1 MLPLEGLRILA
12 FSQVGAGPL
21 GTMTLADL
29 GAEVI
34 KIEDPGTKGD
44 IGRYVAPYAIE
55 KDSLLF
61 QTFNRNKLCM
71 TLNLRVPEAR
81 EVFHDLVKISD
92 VVFCT
97 ARGDQPEKLGWD
109 YESLKGINPKIV
121 CASLTGYGRTGP
133 RAKEPGFDYILQ
145 GMAGWMDITGEPDGP
160 PTKSGLSLVDCSAGL
175 VAALAIMVGLH
186 SAQKNGVGCDIDLSL
201 YDIAVSLLNYPAVW
215 HLNKGFKPKRVA
227 DSGHPGI
234 VPCQNF
240 KTKDGY
246 VVVMCYSQKFW
257 ENLCEALDRKDL
269 AEDERFISLTNRYE
283 NKAALMPD
291 LKEIFLQKNS
301 EEWLKILKTHDVPA
315 GPVNTIEEV
324 FKEPQLSAR
333 EMLIDVEHPVFGTLK
348 ELASP
353 IKIKGV
359 TQRKEP
365 AAGLGENTDD
375 ILKTVLKY
383 EDRKIEALKEK
394 GAV

>member
-61 QTFNRNKLCM
+61 QTFNRNKSCM

-81 EVFHDLVKISD
+81 EIFHDLVKISD

-109 YESLKGINPKIV
+109 YDSLKGINPKIV
-121 CASLTGYGRTGP
+121 CVSLTGYGRTGP

-160 PTKSGLSLVDCSAGL
+160 PTKSGLSLVDCSSGL

-201 YDIAVSLLNYPAVW
+201 YDIAISLLNYPAIW

-240 KTKDGY
+240 KTQDGY
-246 VVVMCYSQKFW
+246 IVVMCYSQKFW
-257 ENLCEALDRKDL
+257 ENLCEALNRKDL
-269 AEDERFISLTNRYE
+269 AEDERFISQAKRYE
-283 NKAALMPD
+283 TKDALLPII
-291 LKEIFLQKNS
+291 KEIFRQKRS
-301 EEWLKILKTHDVPA
+301 EKWLEILKTHDVPA

-333 EMLIDVEHPVFGTLK
+333 EMLVDVEHPVFGTLK

-375 ILKTVLKY
+375 ILKNFLKY
-383 EDRKIEALKEK
+383 DDEKIEKLKEK
-394 GAV
+394 GAI

>member
-1 MLPLEGLRILA
+1 MLPLEGVRIIA
-12 FSQVGAGPL
+12 FSQVGAGPF

-29 GAEVI
+29 GAEII

-44 IGRYVAPYAIE
+44 IARYVAPYNIE

-61 QTFNRNKLCM
+61 QSFNRNKICM

-81 EVFHDLVKISD
+81 EIFHDLVKISD

-97 ARGDQPEKLGWD
+97 GRGDQPEKLGWD

-121 CASLTGYGRTGP
+121 CASLSGYGRTGP
-133 RAKEPGFDYILQ
+133 RAKDPGFDYIIQ

-160 PTKSGLSLVDCSAGL
+160 PTKSGLSLVDFSAGL
-175 VAALAIMVGLH
+175 VSALAIMVGLH
-186 SAQKNGVGCDIDLSL
+186 SAQRNGAGCDIDLSL
-201 YDIAVSLLNYPAVW
+201 YDVAISLLNYPAVW
-215 HLNKGFKPKRVA
+215 HLNKGFQPKRVA

-246 VVVMCYSQKFW
+246 IVVMCYSQKFW
-257 ENLCEALDRKDL
+257 ENLCEAMVRKDL
-269 AEDERFISLTNRYE
+269 AEDERFVSMAKRYE
-283 NKAALMPD
+283 NKSILIPE
-291 LKEIFLQKNS
+291 LKKIFLQKS
-301 EEWLKILKTHDVPA
+301 SDEWLEILKTNDVPA
-315 GPVNTIEEV
+315 GPVNTIEDV
-324 FKEPQLSAR
+324 FKEPQLAAR
-333 EMLIDVEHPVFGTLK
+333 EMLVDVEHPVYGTLK
-348 ELASP
+348 QLACP

-359 TQRKEP
+359 EQKRSP
-365 AAGLGENTDD
+365 GAGYSENTDD
-375 ILKTVLKY
+375 ILKDLLKY
-383 EDRKIEALKEK
+383 DDEKIEALKGK

>member
-61 QTFNRNKLCM
+61 QTFNRNKSCM

-81 EVFHDLVKISD
+81 EIFHDLVKISD

-109 YESLKGINPKIV
+109 YDSLKGINPKIV
-121 CASLTGYGRTGP
+121 CVSLTGYGRTGP

-160 PTKSGLSLVDCSAGL
+160 PTKSGLSLVDCSSGL

-201 YDIAVSLLNYPAVW
+201 YDIAISLLNYPAIW

-240 KTKDGY
+240 KTQDGY
-246 VVVMCYSQKFW
+246 IVVMCYSQKFW
-257 ENLCEALDRKDL
+257 ENLCEALNRKDL
-269 AEDERFISLTNRYE
+269 AEDERFISQAKRYE
-283 NKAALMPD
+283 TKDALLPII
-291 LKEIFLQKNS
+291 KEIFRQKRS
-301 EEWLKILKTHDVPA
+301 EKWLEILKTHDVPA

-333 EMLIDVEHPVFGTLK
+333 EMLVDVEHPVFGTLK

-365 AAGLGENTDD
+365 AAGLGENTHD
-375 ILKTVLKY
+375 ILKTILKY
-383 EDRKIEALKEK
+383 DDRKIEALKEK
-394 GAV
+394 GAI

>member
-61 QTFNRNKLCM
+61 QTFNRNKICM
-71 TLNLRVPEAR
+71 TLNLRVPEAQ
-81 EVFHDLVKISD
+81 EIFHDLVKISD

-365 AAGLGENTDD
+365 APGLGENTDD
-375 ILKTVLKY
+375 ILRTVLKY
-383 EDRKIEALKEK
+383 DDRKIEALKEK
-394 GAV
+394 GAI

>member
-21 GTMTLADL
+21 GTTMLADL

-34 KIEDPGTKGD
+34 KVEDPGTKGD
-44 IGRYVAPYAIE
+44 IGRYVAPYNIE

-61 QTFNRNKLCM
+61 QTFNRNKICM

-81 EVFHDLVKISD
+81 EIFHDLVKISD

-121 CASLTGYGRTGP
+121 CVSLTGYGRTGP
-133 RAKEPGFDYILQ
+133 RAKEPGFDYLLQ
-145 GMAGWMDITGEPDGP
+145 GMAGWMAVTGEPDGP

-201 YDIAVSLLNYPAVW
+201 YDVAVSLLNYPAIW
-215 HLNKGFKPKRVA
+215 HLNKGFKPERVA
-227 DSGHPGI
+227 DSGHPTI

-246 VVVMCYSQKFW
+246 IVVMCYSQKFW
-257 ENLCEALDRKDL
+257 GNFCEALDRKDL
-269 AEDERFISLTNRYE
+269 AEDERFISQQKRYE
-283 NKAALMPD
+283 NKAALMPG
-291 LKEIFLQKNS
+291 LKEVFLQKNS
-301 EEWLKILKTHDVPA
+301 EKWLEILKTHDVPA

-348 ELASP
+348 ELACP

-365 AAGLGENTDD
+365 APGLGENTDD
-375 ILKTVLKY
+375 ILRTYLKY
-383 EDRKIEALKEK
+383 DDRKIEELKEK
-394 GAV
+394 RAI

>member
-365 AAGLGENTDD
+365 APGLGENTDD
-375 ILKTVLKY
+375 ILRTFLKY
-383 EDRKIEALKEK
+383 DDRKIEALKEK

>member
-12 FSQVGAGPL
+12 FSQVGAGPF
-21 GTMTLADL
+21 GTTMLADL

-34 KIEDPGTKGD
+34 KVEDPGTEGD

-61 QTFNRNKLCM
+61 QTFNRNKICM

-81 EVFHDLVKISD
+81 EIFHDLVKISD

-109 YESLKGINPKIV
+109 YESLKGVNPKIV
-121 CASLTGYGRTGP
+121 CVSLTGYGRTGP
-133 RAKEPGFDYILQ
+133 RAKEPGFDYLLQ
-145 GMAGWMDITGEPDGP
+145 GMAGWMDITGEPDGQ

-186 SAQKNGVGCDIDLSL
+186 SVEKNGVGCDIDLSL
-201 YDIAVSLLNYPAVW
+201 YDTAVSLLNYPAIW
-215 HLNKGFKPKRVA
+215 HLNKGFKPERVA
-227 DSGHPGI
+227 DSGHPTI

-246 VVVMCYSQKFW
+246 IVVMCYSQKFW

-269 AEDERFISLTNRYE
+269 AEDERFISQQKRYE
-283 NKAALMPD
+283 NKEALLPG
-291 LKEIFLQKNS
+291 LKEVFLQKRS
-301 EEWLKILKTHDVPA
+301 EEWLGILKAYDVPA

-333 EMLIDVEHPVFGTLK
+333 EMLIDVEHPVFGMLK
-348 ELASP
+348 ELACP
-353 IKIKGV
+353 IKIKGI

-375 ILKTVLKY
+375 ILRTFLKY
-383 EDRKIEALKEK
+383 DDRKIEELKEK

>member
-21 GTMTLADL
+21 GTTMLADL

-34 KIEDPGTKGD
+34 KVEDPGTKGD
-44 IGRYVAPYAIE
+44 IGRYVAPYNIE

-61 QTFNRNKLCM
+61 QTFNRNKICM

-81 EVFHDLVKISD
+81 EIFHDLVKISD

-121 CASLTGYGRTGP
+121 CVSLTGYGRTGP
-133 RAKEPGFDYILQ
+133 RAKEPGFDYLLQ
-145 GMAGWMDITGEPDGP
+145 GMAGWMAVTGEPDGP
-160 PTKSGLSLVDCSAGL
+160 PTKSGLSVVDCSAGL

-201 YDIAVSLLNYPAVW
+201 YDVAVSLLNYPAIW
-215 HLNKGFKPKRVA
+215 HLNKGFKPERVA
-227 DSGHPGI
+227 DSGHPTI

-246 VVVMCYSQKFW
+246 IVVMCYSQKFW
-257 ENLCEALDRKDL
+257 GNFCEALDRKDL
-269 AEDERFISLTNRYE
+269 AEDERFISQQKRYE
-283 NKAALMPD
+283 NKAALMPG
-291 LKEIFLQKNS
+291 LKEVFLQKNS
-301 EEWLKILKTHDVPA
+301 EKWLEILKTHDVPA

-348 ELASP
+348 ELACP

-365 AAGLGENTDD
+365 APGLGENTDD
-375 ILKTVLKY
+375 ILRTYLKY
-383 EDRKIEALKEK
+383 DDRKIEELKEK
-394 GAV
+394 RAI